1 MKLYT
6 VAIYDLEMCINEV
19 IPDFKNPVKYY
30 DKNSMLR
37 SCQNVLLDCLFFG
50 LLLRH

>member
-19 IPDFKNPVKYY
+19 IPDFKNPVKY
-30 DKNSMLR
+30 L
-37 SCQNVLLDCLFFG
+37 
-50 LLLRH
+50 